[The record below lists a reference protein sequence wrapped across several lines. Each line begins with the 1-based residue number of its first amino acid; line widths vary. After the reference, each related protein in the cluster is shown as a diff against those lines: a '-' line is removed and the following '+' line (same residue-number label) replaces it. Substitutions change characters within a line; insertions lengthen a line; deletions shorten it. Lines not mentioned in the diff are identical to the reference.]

1 MNEGTMKIGL
11 NLWVWE
17 SPFRTD
23 RHLGLLEKAKAM
35 RAEAVEFA
43 LEEGSVVESSML
55 RRALAEQGLGCSIIG
70 MFGTERDLS
79 SPNASV
85 RQKGLDYARKSLETC
100 AEVGAAVFSGACVG
114 AGGSQLVS
122 DTERLTRYK
131 LASERLHEIGE
142 FSAKV
147 GVPFCVE
154 ILNRYE
160 DSILNTSAQA
170 CELMDITG
178 HPSVG
183 IHLDTFHMNMEE
195 RSMGAALRLAGN
207 RLFHLH
213 ASESHRGKPG
223 NGAVPWRMVTK
234 ALHDIDYK
242 GFAII
247 ESFDPRGRLAPM
259 ARAWRPYEESQDV
272 IAKEGL
278 AFLWETL
285 RA

>member
-1 MNEGTMKIGL
+1 MKIGL

-23 RHLGLLEKAKAM
+23 RHLGLLQKARAL

-43 LEEGSVVESSML
+43 LEEGSVVEGSIL
-55 RRALAEQGLGCSIIG
+55 RRALAEQALGCSMIG
-70 MFGTERDLS
+70 MFGTARDLS
-79 SPNASV
+79 SPDASV
-85 RQKGLDYARKSLETC
+85 RQKGMDYARKSLELC

-114 AGGSQLVS
+114 AGGSELVS

-142 FSAKV
+142 FAAKV

-170 CELMDITG
+170 CELMDMTG
-178 HPSVG
+178 HSSVG

-195 RSMGAALRLAGN
+195 SSLGAALRFAGN

-223 NGAVPWRMVTK
+223 NGAVPWRTVAE
-234 ALHDIDYK
+234 ALHQIDYK

-247 ESFDPRGRLAPM
+247 ESFNPRGRLAPM
-259 ARAWRPYEESQDV
+259 ARAWRPYEESQDI

-278 AFLWETL
+278 AFLWKTL

>member
-1 MNEGTMKIGL
+1 MPR
-11 NLWVWE
+11 WE
-17 SPFRTD
+17 PQSFP
-23 RHLGLLEKAKAM
+23 AP
-35 RAEAVEFA
+35 A
-43 LEEGSVVESSML
+43 L
-55 RRALAEQGLGCSIIG
+55 
-70 MFGTERDLS
+70 
-79 SPNASV
+79 
-85 RQKGLDYARKSLETC
+85 
-100 AEVGAAVFSGACVG
+100 G
-114 AGGSQLVS
+114 AGGSEPVS
-122 DTERLTRYK
+122 DAERFTRYK
-131 LASERLHEIGE
+131 FASERLHEIGE
-142 FSAKV
+142 FAAKV

-170 CELMDITG
+170 YELMDMTV

-195 RSMGAALRLAGN
+195 SSLGAALRFGGN

-223 NGAVPWRMVTK
+223 NGAVPWRTVAE
-234 ALHDIDYK
+234 ALHQIDYK

-247 ESFDPRGRLAPM
+247 ESFNPRGRLAPM
-259 ARAWRPYEESQDV
+259 ARAWRAYEESQNT

-278 AFLWETL
+278 AFLWKTL

>member
-1 MNEGTMKIGL
+1 MNEGMMKIGL

-23 RHLGLLEKAKAM
+23 RHLGLLEKAKSM
-35 RAEAVEFA
+35 KAEAVEFA
-43 LEEGSVVESSML
+43 LEEGGLVEAPVL
-55 RRALAEQGLGCSIIG
+55 RRALADQALVCSIIG

-79 SPNASV
+79 SPDASV
-85 RQKGLDYARKSLETC
+85 RQKGMDYARKSLALC
-100 AEVGAAVFSGACVG
+100 AEVGATVFSGACVG
-114 AGGSQLVS
+114 AGGSEWLS
-122 DTERLTRYK
+122 DGERLTRYEI
-131 LASERLHEIGE
+131 ASEHLHKIGE
-142 FSAKV
+142 IAATV
-147 GVPFCVE
+147 GVPLCVE

-170 CELMDITG
+170 CELMDMTG

-195 RSMGAALRLAGN
+195 RSMGDALRLAGN

-213 ASESHRGKPG
+213 ASESRRGKPG
-223 NGAVPWRMVTK
+223 NGAVPWGMVSE
-234 ALHDIDYK
+234 ALHSIDYR

-247 ESFDPRGRLAPM
+247 ESFNPQGRLAPM

-278 AFLWETL
+278 AFLRETL